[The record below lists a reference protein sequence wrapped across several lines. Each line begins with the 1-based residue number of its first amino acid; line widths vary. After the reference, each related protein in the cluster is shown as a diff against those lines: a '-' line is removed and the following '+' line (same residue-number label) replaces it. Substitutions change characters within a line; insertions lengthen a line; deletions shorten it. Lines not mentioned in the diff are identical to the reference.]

1 MFAAVD
7 IDVSA
12 LWHTVVIA
20 FAAGLV
26 TILAAGSVIF
36 SLDRAEITRGTRVQ
50 WYATALVGAVVV
62 AGILV
67 LGLWAMTQK

>member
-1 MFAAVD
+1 MFGAID

-26 TILAAGSVIF
+26 AILAAGSVIF
-36 SLDRAEITRGTRVQ
+36 SLDRAAVARARGV
-50 WYATALVGAVVV
+50 WYTTAFAGAVVV
-62 AGILV
+62 TGILV

>member
-1 MFAAVD
+1 MLGAID

-26 TILAAGSVIF
+26 AILAAGSVIL
-36 SLDRAEITRGTRVQ
+36 SLDRAVLRRASVA
-50 WYATALVGAVVV
+50 WYASAAAGALVV
-62 AGILV
+62 AAIIV
-67 LGLWAMTQK
+67 LGIWAMTQK

>member
-1 MFAAVD
+1 MLGAIE

-26 TILAAGSVIF
+26 GILAAGSVIV
-36 SLDRAEITRGTRVQ
+36 SLDRAELGRGPRAG
-50 WYATALVGAVVV
+50 WYATALVGAALVTGV
-62 AGILV
+62 LV
-67 LGLWAMTQK
+67 LGFWAMTQK

>member
-1 MFAAVD
+1 MFGAID

-26 TILAAGSVIF
+26 AILAAGSVIF
-36 SLDRAEITRGTRVQ
+36 SLDRAAVARARGV
-50 WYATALVGAVVV
+50 WYATAVAGAVVV
-62 AGILV
+62 TGILV